1 MKNLILKL
9 FLLIFLGA
17 IPHTYS
23 QGGGG
28 SDASG
33 GGNGLESRLIRA
45 RTLAISALS
54 SIEPA
59 SIQNSAMPDELE
71 SYYAL
76 FRDALL
82 QDLEAT
88 PYQIYRTSQ
97 EVKDSNAF
105 IIHNEEKTFVT
116 IHRPQALVLI
126 NFPMYEKLNLHIK
139 ETAMLWVRES
149 ARHLGIQADQDLVV
163 LEETSSWIFDF
174 YEKTHPNNILLQ
186 NSFEPIPFK
195 ELQWNKDHFYFY
207 EDFFHYYIDDTQFSE
222 EEFSL
227 IHHAIDKFEVFLW
240 DIGLP
245 VSFQFRGISDTWD
258 PKDGINVIQKAALE
272 GNKTNLTHTA
282 VASRTTVTMDI
293 RLDTEIS
300 SKPRVES
307 SWLGLTSERF
317 PCICETLSS
326 SLFHALGIDPEYVQ
340 KNTTEPQTH
349 KHFEFYKLITQ
360 QQRDFIRKIFTPN
373 VMIVKRPHHEALLET
388 TLYTLYAID
397 QGLMLRLNP
406 NFLKKISQS
415 SNTLGIQVDEKIYKW
430 GVDRWAND
438 KTHVYHRIDL
448 NTFPSKSIILSI
460 DSRKLDPMTVP
471 FSGGSFTAIQLE
483 DKSAFQKSTS
493 IQITLLNPNDLSTYH
508 VSDVIQIPSLIEL
521 DR

>member
-207 EDFFHYYIDDTQFSE
+207 EDFCH
-222 EEFSL
+222 
-227 IHHAIDKFEVFLW
+227 
-240 DIGLP
+240 
-245 VSFQFRGISDTWD
+245 
-258 PKDGINVIQKAALE
+258 
-272 GNKTNLTHTA
+272 
-282 VASRTTVTMDI
+282 
-293 RLDTEIS
+293 
-300 SKPRVES
+300 
-307 SWLGLTSERF
+307 
-317 PCICETLSS
+317 
-326 SLFHALGIDPEYVQ
+326 
-340 KNTTEPQTH
+340 
-349 KHFEFYKLITQ
+349 
-360 QQRDFIRKIFTPN
+360 
-373 VMIVKRPHHEALLET
+373 
-388 TLYTLYAID
+388 
-397 QGLMLRLNP
+397 
-406 NFLKKISQS
+406 
-415 SNTLGIQVDEKIYKW
+415 
-430 GVDRWAND
+430 
-438 KTHVYHRIDL
+438 
-448 NTFPSKSIILSI
+448 
-460 DSRKLDPMTVP
+460 
-471 FSGGSFTAIQLE
+471 
-483 DKSAFQKSTS
+483 
-493 IQITLLNPNDLSTYH
+493 
-508 VSDVIQIPSLIEL
+508 
-521 DR
+521 